1 MKLIACPKC
10 NDTMQLVQGYV
21 RTCFCGECGGKYLSD
36 RITAVVNKDAIVFG
50 IDNNGFGVAK
60 QLYEMHQETPHRIDF
75 FFTGWIPNHPGEV
88 IQVETVEDVLAYE
101 YEMDDEDKEYDSTW
115 PSQIAEQNEYKKL
128 SGDDFFDFQE
138 PDNRSWLQIIRD
150 LF

>member
-21 RTCFCGECGGKYLSD
+21 RTCWCGDCGGKYLSD
-36 RITAVVNKDAIVFG
+36 RITAVVNKDAIIFG

-60 QLYEMHQETPHRIDF
+60 QLYDMHQETPHRVDF

-88 IQVETVEDVLAYE
+88 VVVDSVEDVLAYE
-101 YEMDDEDKEYDSTW
+101 YEMKDEDKEYDSTL
-115 PSQIAEQNEYKKL
+115 PTEIAEKNEQT
-128 SGDDFFDFQE
+128 SGDDFFNFQE
-138 PDNRSWLQIIRD
+138 SDNRSWFRIIKD